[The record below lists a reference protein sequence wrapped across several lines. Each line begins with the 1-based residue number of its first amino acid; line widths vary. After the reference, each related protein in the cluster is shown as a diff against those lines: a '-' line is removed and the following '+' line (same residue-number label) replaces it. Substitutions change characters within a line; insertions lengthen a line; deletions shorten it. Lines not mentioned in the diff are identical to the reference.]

1 MLGFCIW
8 NRSAAW
14 VNAMQERLSAR
25 QETILKIILS
35 QYVGTAAPVPSDVV
49 TRHSGLDVS
58 PATVRHEMAVLEEEG
73 YINRPH
79 HSAGGVPTD
88 RGYRYYVEALAGT
101 PELPGGVKRNLR
113 AQFAGAGRDVDA
125 WARLSARLLAQ
136 LANNMALVSMPRTV
150 QTRVRNLQLVYL
162 DELLVM
168 QVLVLQEARLR
179 KELVPLSEPVS
190 EEQLT
195 SLANRLNSRVRGL
208 SYGEVRGWDIAD
220 SALEREVLDTT
231 LRILEEE
238 DGAAFADYIVEGLRQ
253 LIEQPE
259 FNGGSQVRGLIDAL
273 ESRRLAQAVLTERPG
288 VGEMRIVIGGENRE
302 DALKPMSLVITR
314 YGVEGQMFGTVSIV
328 GPMRMHYERTI
339 AGVHYVSSLMSG
351 MLEEAGIAP

>member
-1 MLGFCIW
+1 MPPGLT
-8 NRSAAW
+8 
-14 VNAMQERLSAR
+14 AR
-25 QETILKIILS
+25 QETILKLILS
-35 QYVGTAAPVPSDVV
+35 QHVETAAPVPSEVV

-88 RGYRYYVEALAGT
+88 RGYRYYVEALTGT
-101 PELPGGVKRNLR
+101 PELPLGVRRSIRSQLTT
-113 AQFAGAGRDVDA
+113 AGRDVDV

-136 LANNMALVSMPRTV
+136 LAGNMALVSMPRTV

-162 DELLVM
+162 DELLIM

-179 KELVPLSEPVS
+179 KELVPLAEPVS
-190 EEQLT
+190 EDDLT
-195 SLANRLNSRVRGL
+195 ALANKLNTRVRGL
-208 SYGEVRGWDIAD
+208 SYDDVRGRDIAD
-220 SALEREVLDTT
+220 SPLERDVLDTT

-238 DGAAFADYIVEGLRQ
+238 DNAAFADYIVEGLRH
-253 LIEQPE
+253 LVEQPE

-273 ESRRLAQAVLTERPG
+273 ESRRLAHAVLMERPG
-288 VGEMRIVIGGENRE
+288 VGEMRILIGEENHE

-314 YGVEGQMFGTVSIV
+314 YGARGQVFGTVSIV
-328 GPMRMHYERTI
+328 GPMRMHYERSI

-351 MLEEAGIAP
+351 MLEEVGIAH

>member
-1 MLGFCIW
+1 M
-8 NRSAAW
+8 
-14 VNAMQERLSAR
+14 VERLSTR
-25 QETILKIILS
+25 QETILRIILS

-49 TRHSGLDVS
+49 TRDSGLDVS

-73 YINRPH
+73 YISRPH

-88 RGYRYYVEALAGT
+88 RGYRYYVEALTGT
-101 PELPGGVKRNLR
+101 PELPGVVKRSLR
-113 AQFAGAGRDVDA
+113 TQLAEAGRDVDV

-150 QTRVRNLQLVYL
+150 QTRIRNLQLIYL

-179 KELVPLSEPVS
+179 KELVPLTEPVS
-190 EEQLT
+190 EEELT
-195 SLANRLNSRVRGL
+195 ALANRLNHRVRGL
-208 SYGEVRGWDIAD
+208 SYSDVRGREIAD
-220 SALEREVLDTT
+220 TALERDVLDTT

-238 DGAAFADYIVEGLRQ
+238 DSTAFADYIVEGLRH
-253 LIEQPE
+253 LVEQPE
-259 FNGGSQVRGLIDAL
+259 FSGASQVRDLIDAL

-288 VGEMRIVIGGENRE
+288 VGEMRIVIGEENRE

-314 YGVEGQMFGTVSIV
+314 YGVEGQVFGTVSIV

-351 MLEEAGIAP
+351 MLEETGIAP

>member
-1 MLGFCIW
+1 ML
-8 NRSAAW
+8 
-14 VNAMQERLSAR
+14 ERLSQR

-49 TRHSGLDVS
+49 TRYSELEVS

-73 YINRPH
+73 YISRPH

-88 RGYRYYVEALAGT
+88 RGYRYYVEALTGT
-101 PELPGGVKRNLR
+101 PELPGDVKRSLR
-113 AQFAGAGRDVDA
+113 SQLSTAGRDVDI

-150 QTRVRNLQLVYL
+150 QSRSRHLQLVYL

-190 EEQLT
+190 EEELT
-195 SLANRLNSRVRGL
+195 ALANRLNGRVRGL
-208 SYGEVRGWDIAD
+208 SYSDVRVREIAD
-220 SALEREVLDTT
+220 TALERDVLDTT

-238 DGAAFADYIVEGLRQ
+238 DSTAFADYIVEGLRH
-253 LIEQPE
+253 LVEQPE

-288 VGEMRIVIGGENRE
+288 VGEMRIVIGEENRE

-314 YGVEGQMFGTVSIV
+314 YGVEGQVFGTVSIV

-351 MLEEAGIAP
+351 MLEETGITP

>member
-1 MLGFCIW
+1 MYMG
-8 NRSAAW
+8 
-14 VNAMQERLSAR
+14 NAVQEPLSTR

-35 QYVGTAAPVPSDVV
+35 HHVGTAAPVPSDVV
-49 TRHSGLDVS
+49 TRQSGLDIS
-58 PATVRHEMAVLEEEG
+58 TATVRHEMAVLEEEG
-73 YINRPH
+73 YISRPH

-101 PELPGGVKRNLR
+101 PELPGEVKRSLR
-113 AQFAGAGRDVDA
+113 TQLAGAGRDVDV

-150 QTRVRNLQLVYL
+150 QTRIRNLQLVYL
-162 DELLVM
+162 NELLIM

-179 KELVPLSEPVS
+179 KELVPLTEPVS
-190 EEQLT
+190 EEELT
-195 SLANRLNSRVRGL
+195 ALTNRLNGRVRGL
-208 SYGEVRGWDIAD
+208 AYNDVLGQEVAD
-220 SALEREVLDTT
+220 SALERDVVDTT

-238 DGAAFADYIVEGLRQ
+238 DGAAFADYIVEGLRH
-253 LIEQPE
+253 LVEQPE
-259 FNGGSQVRGLIDAL
+259 FSGGSQVRELIDAL

-288 VGEMRIVIGGENRE
+288 VGEMRFVIGAENRE

-314 YGVEGQMFGTVSIV
+314 YGVEGQVFGTVSIV

-351 MLEEAGIAP
+351 MLEEAGISP